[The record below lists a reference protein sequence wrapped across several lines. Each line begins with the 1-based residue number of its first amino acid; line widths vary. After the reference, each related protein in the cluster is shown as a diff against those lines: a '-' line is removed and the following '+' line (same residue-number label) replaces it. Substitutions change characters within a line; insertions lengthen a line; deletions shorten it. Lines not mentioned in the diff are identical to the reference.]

1 MKCLAKFYNA
11 RKRVYMKIGI
21 DIGGSHIAAGIVTQ
35 EGKLLTKQEKNISF
49 VEQEK
54 QQIRKQI
61 RDTIL
66 SFIDTMLKEKAISI
80 LEIETIGIGIPGII
94 ENNKI
99 KRCDKLQIKDWDLS
113 RELQPYYSIPVKLQ
127 NDALCAAIA
136 EKEYG
141 RLNKAKRAAF
151 LCLGTGIGGATLI
164 KNQVLPS
171 EYGHMI
177 IKEGGKQ
184 CYCGNKGCLETYC
197 SMRVF
202 KNKVLSLLTLD
213 SNLPSEELLLIL
225 QQEKQNEKLNQYIN
239 EFIDIFAIGISNIIN
254 IVNPDKI
261 CIGGSF
267 IYFENLFYKK
277 LIEKVKLQSHQFD
290 IPEIVLAK
298 FGNDAGIIGAAC
310 IS

>member
-1 MKCLAKFYNA
+1 
-11 RKRVYMKIGI
+11 MKIGI
-21 DIGGSHIAAGIVTQ
+21 DIGGSHIAVGMVTQ
-35 EGKLLTKQEKNISF
+35 EGKLLTKREKNISF

-54 QQIRKQI
+54 SQIRKQI
-61 RDTIL
+61 RDSIL
-66 SFIDTMLKEKAISI
+66 SFIAAMLEEVPISI

-94 ENNKI
+94 EKNKI

-113 RELQPYYSIPVKLQ
+113 QELQQYYAIPVKLQ

-141 RLNKAKRAAF
+141 ELNGVKKAAF
-151 LCLGTGIGGATLI
+151 LCLGTGIGGATII
-164 KNQVLPS
+164 KEQVLPS

-184 CYCGNKGCLETYC
+184 CYCGNRGCFETYC
-197 SMRVF
+197 SMKGF
-202 KNKVLSLLTLD
+202 KNKVISLLTLD
-213 SNLPSEELLLIL
+213 PNLPSEELIPIL
-225 QQEKQNEKLNQYIN
+225 QQEKQNERLNQFIN
-239 EFIDIFAIGISNIIN
+239 EFIDTFAVGISNIIN

-267 IYFENLFYKK
+267 IYFEDILYKK
-277 LIEKVKLQSHQFD
+277 LVEKVKLQSHQFD

-298 FGNDAGIIGAAC
+298 FGNDAGIMGATC